1 MYGVIR
7 VNPSGFIANYFN
19 HPALVIREVRFIGS
33 IVAQDVVNAIP
44 LGGCEALGIAV
55 VVIVEYY
62 VECVLCVHDSA
73 CCGFVCFDVANIRQQ
88 FSYLQDFAKKICN
101 FF

>member
-1 MYGVIR
+1 M
-7 VNPSGFIANYFN
+7 NPSCFIANYFSYT
-19 HPALVIREVRFIGS
+19 ALVIGEVGFIRA
-33 IVAQDVVNAIP
+33 IVSQDVVDAIL

-55 VVIVEYY
+55 IVIVEYY
-62 VECVLCVHDSA
+62 VECVLCVHGSA
-73 CCGFVCFDVANIRQQ
+73 CCGFVCFDVAKIRQQ